1 MKDNRNLT
9 YANKLSKLIQK
20 ETISAYGQTD
30 LTKFYDFH
38 QLLREE
44 YPNVFEK
51 LIFEEF
57 DGSILLLWKSNN
69 PTKMPVMFMSHHDV
83 VEAPGEW
90 SHPAFS
96 GEIADGKLWG
106 RGTLDTKGNLFAMLQ
121 AAEELIVDGF
131 TPDRDIYFLSGC
143 NEETDGKGAETI
155 TDELYKRNIKLEFVL
170 DEGGMIT
177 TNPIDGVNGNFAMI
191 GIGEKGTTDL
201 KFITRSNGGHAS
213 TPDKNTPLVRLGK
226 FMFEAEKTKLF
237 ESKMP
242 DAVYEMFTR
251 MSPHMT
257 GYMKFIF
264 SNLRIFKGI
273 VTKLLPSISATA
285 GAMVQST
292 LAFTMAQGSEGTNVL
307 PQEAWVVGNLRFSH
321 HQGRDASIA
330 TVKNLAAKYGIET
343 EIIDLGIPSPIS
355 DYNSN
360 AFKLVEKAI
369 ENVFTNV
376 VSTPYLMTGASDSRF
391 LSRICDNCLRFAP
404 FSITNEQL
412 DSIHGLDENVD
423 IDSLSKAVDF
433 FKFIMQEV

>member
-1 MKDNRNLT
+1 MKDNRNLN

-30 LTKFYDFH
+30 LTKFYEFH
-38 QLLREE
+38 KLLREE
-44 YPNVFEK
+44 FPKAFE
-51 LIFEEF
+51 IFALEEF
-57 DGSILLLWKSNN
+57 DGSLLLCWKGNN
-69 PTKMPVMFMSHHDV
+69 SSKMPAMFMSHHDV

-96 GEIADGKLWG
+96 GEIAENKLWG

-121 AAEELIVDGF
+121 AAEELIESGF

-155 TDELYKRNIKLEFVL
+155 ANELKKRNIKLEFVL
-170 DEGGMIT
+170 DEGGMIV
-177 TNPIDGVNGNFAMI
+177 NDPIDGVKGAFALI
-191 GIGEKGTTDL
+191 GVGEKGTTDL
-201 KFITRSNGGHAS
+201 KFIARSNGGHAS
-213 TPDKNTPLVRLGK
+213 IPGKNTPLVRLGK
-226 FMFEAEKTKLF
+226 FMAEAEKAKLF
-237 ESKMP
+237 QAKMP
-242 DAVYEMFTR
+242 DAIFEMFTR
-251 MSPHMT
+251 MSPSMT

-264 SNLRIFKGI
+264 SNLNIFKAI

-285 GAMVQST
+285 GAMVKST

-321 HQGRDASIA
+321 HQGRDASIEA
-330 TVKNLAAKYGIET
+330 VKNLAAKYDIET

-355 DYNSN
+355 DFNSD

-369 ENVFTNV
+369 ENTFTNV

-391 LSRICDNCLRFAP
+391 LSRVSDNCLRFAP

-423 IDSLSKAVDF
+423 IDSLSQAVDF
-433 FKFIMQEV
+433 FKYIMQEV